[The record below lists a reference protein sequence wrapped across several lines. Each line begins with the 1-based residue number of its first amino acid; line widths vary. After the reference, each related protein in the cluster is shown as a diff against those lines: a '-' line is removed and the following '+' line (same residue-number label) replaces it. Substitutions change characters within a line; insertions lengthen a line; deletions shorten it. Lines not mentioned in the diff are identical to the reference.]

1 MDPRSPELAKGL
13 ANTYS
18 WLRRYEEADRWYDRT
33 LSLSPGDFRTKIWK
47 MINSFHKTG
56 NTQEARALLQTFP
69 PLPITD
75 LAWITVEMIDRNYEE
90 VLEKLAS
97 LPFEELELQDSY
109 YNKDLM
115 YATVYNAQNKSSLM
129 ESHANSARTALEKR
143 TSEHPEDPRYH
154 VALSLAYALLGQKD
168 EAIREGNQ
176 AVKLVPISIDAFA
189 GPKYVLNLA
198 KVLSFVGEY
207 DAAID
212 KLEYLMSIPAGQ
224 DISFFSLRSDPEYD
238 SLRDN
243 PRFQAL
249 MYPRASRSKK

>member
-18 WLRRYEEADRWYDRT
+18 WLRRYEEADKEYDRT
-33 LSLSPGDFRTKIWK
+33 LSLSPDDFRTKIWK

-115 YATVYNAQNKSSLM
+115 YATVYNAQNKPFL
-129 ESHANSARTALEKR
+129 
-143 TSEHPEDPRYH
+143 
-154 VALSLAYALLGQKD
+154 D
-168 EAIREGNQ
+168 EAIQESNQ

-198 KVLSFVGEY
+198 KVLIFIGEY

-224 DISFFSLRSDPEYD
+224 DISFFSLQSDPEYN

-249 MYPRASRSKK
+249 MLPRTSRSKK